1 MPSIKFIGESGE
13 VVSVSVPLGY
23 TVMEAAKIADM
34 AGMKA
39 ECGGGAACGTCHVYI
54 DEAFLRYTGTADD
67 LEQELLED
75 SEAEVRPNSRLACQ
89 VKMTEQLEGIA
100 VRIA

>member
-1 MPSIKFIGESGE
+1 MPKIYFIEDSGE
-13 VVSVSVPLGY
+13 VVTVAVPLGY
-23 TVMEAAKIADM
+23 TVMEAAKIGEM
-34 AGMKA
+34 AGIKA

-54 DEAFLRYTGTADD
+54 DEAFLPFTGAADD

-75 SEAEVRPNSRLACQ
+75 SEAEVRPNSRLSCQ
-89 VKMTEQLEGIA
+89 IKMTEQLDGIA